1 MTKKRRKRQRS
12 PQSWLLFIDAN
23 ILLDFYRLQG
33 ESAIRTLELLEKHKD
48 SLILGDQLRME
59 FMNNRQRAVLAGI
72 EKVAKPQRPTLPAI
86 LLDTQA
92 AKTWMKAHGTAEK
105 RWKTVRNRIEAIL
118 NDPIQADVVYQRLM
132 RIFDHESQFNLCR
145 PNKRRFEIRRLARKR
160 FSLGYPPRKPNA
172 ISLGDS
178 LHWEWIIACARPSER
193 ERHDVMIVSRDGD
206 FGANLGNISII
217 NDWLLREFKER
228 VSPQRQ
234 IVLLPRLTD
243 ALSKLDE
250 HVNAADVEEEDRII
264 KSEEAAQE
272 ESDRMIE
279 SLRAFIQEKVNVR
292 PEEWRALIQE
302 KANVRPKE

>member
-1 MTKKRRKRQRS
+1 MTKKRKKRQRS

-33 ESAIRTLELLEKHKD
+33 ESAIRTLALLDKHKD

-86 LLDTQA
+86 LLDTQP
-92 AKTWMKAHGTAEK
+92 AKTWMKSHDTAEN
-105 RWKTVRNRIEAIL
+105 RWKTIRKRIEAIL
-118 NDPIQADVVYQRLM
+118 NDPIRADVVYQRM
-132 RIFDHESQFNLCR
+132 TRIFDHESPFNLRR
-145 PNKRRFEIRRLARKR
+145 PDKRRFEIRRLARKR

-178 LHWEWIIACARPSER
+178 IHWEWIIACARPNEH

-243 ALSKLDE
+243 ALKKLDE

-264 KSEEAAQE
+264 KNEEAAQE
-272 ESDRMIE
+272 TSDRILE
-279 SLRAFIQEKVNVR
+279 S
-292 PEEWRALIQE
+292 WRAIFEE
-302 KANVRPKE
+302 KANVTVRLPLNKPKE